1 MCQQSANLISVW
13 VSSECEC
20 LNAKICSN
28 FRILV
33 LMKTKK
39 TRKRLPICSPQIECF
54 LLFYGFCH
62 SRYSVGPVICKRTNW
77 RAHLRKDNC
86 FRFCYFPLG
95 RSYQTFSWALSVQFI
110 GHQWMKSNYH
120 PFLSLHSPNY
130 RWMWIKG
137 MKHKILPKSRRNEA
151 LFWRQSQ
158 MDSHFTW
165 VARNT
170 FAVALSTIHEGIF
183 TNFIGLL
190 QEKTSLSAVP
200 VLYFFL
206 FK

>member
-1 MCQQSANLISVW
+1 
-13 VSSECEC
+13 
-20 LNAKICSN
+20 
-28 FRILV
+28 
-33 LMKTKK
+33 MKTKK

-62 SRYSVGPVICKRTNW
+62 SRRSVGPAICKRTNW
-77 RAHLRKDNC
+77 RAHLGKDNC

-137 MKHKILPKSRRNEA
+137 MKHKIFPKSRRNEA
-151 LFWRQSQ
+151 LCFGDKVKWTHISHEWQEILLLLPFQSFTKEFLRILSDCSKKRRHCRQCRC
-158 MDSHFTW
+158 FTFSSLNN
-165 VARNT
+165 RKSSTEHHLLLFT
-170 FAVALSTIHEGIF
+170 FTKEICSFYSKKCL
-183 TNFIGLL
+183 
-190 QEKTSLSAVP
+190 
-200 VLYFFL
+200 
-206 FK
+206 